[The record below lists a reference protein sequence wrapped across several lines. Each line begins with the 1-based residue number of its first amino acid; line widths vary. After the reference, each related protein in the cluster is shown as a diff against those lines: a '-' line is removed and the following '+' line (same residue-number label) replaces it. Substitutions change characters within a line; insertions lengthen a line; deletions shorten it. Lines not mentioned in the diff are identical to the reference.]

1 MLYRSVAPYCT
12 RNLQKIPE
20 QCIAKVADYKASIA
34 EAPPRAMW
42 ISYAPEIMRARNH
55 LEGGTWCLRFDV
67 VNIYF
72 EGNVQSPT
80 GSVRRGR
87 TDVVGTH
94 GLNVEVA
101 RRSTRPSPTMQ

>member
-12 RNLQKIPE
+12 RILQKIPE

-34 EAPPRAMW
+34 EAPPRAVW
-42 ISYAPEIMRARNH
+42 ILYAPEIMRARNH
-55 LEGGTWCLRFDV
+55 LEGGTRCLRFDV
-67 VNIYF
+67 VDIYF
-72 EGNVQSPT
+72 KGNVRSPT

-87 TDVVGTH
+87 TDVMGTH
-94 GLNVEVA
+94 EANVEVA